1 MSKNKNMFLGILLL
15 FLTIIH
21 AGILFVLFR
30 LSNNVISPNKE
41 EKTNFCKNEIKS
53 KKKKEFELVKQIIHL
68 DKFDLNFK
76 TPYEGYLYVFA
87 KSAELKFSDDS
98 TIKIKNKLEGFYLAE
113 GEIIRLSNPVD
124 LKSVSFVKR

>member
-1 MSKNKNMFLGILLL
+1 MSKNKNMFLSILLL

-21 AGILFVLFR
+21 ASILFVLFR
-30 LSNNVISPNKE
+30 LSNNVLLPNKE
-41 EKTNFCKNEIKS
+41 EKTNFCKNEVKC

-113 GEIIRLSNPVD
+113 GEIIRLTNPVE
-124 LKSVSFVKR
+124 LKSVRFVKR